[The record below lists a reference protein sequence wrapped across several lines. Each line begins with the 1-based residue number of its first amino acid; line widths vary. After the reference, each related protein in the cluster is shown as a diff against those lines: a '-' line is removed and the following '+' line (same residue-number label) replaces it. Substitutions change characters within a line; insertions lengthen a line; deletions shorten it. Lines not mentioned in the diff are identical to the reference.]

1 MDTKRN
7 LTCPTCY
14 KDYKRKSFY
23 NRHIIVCEMLK
34 EKSYDDEEIQDLP
47 STYEL
52 YTMVKEIALKYNEC
66 KNECTHLKTR
76 LNLLEKKYKKVEI
89 LPEEYLLQ
97 NKQCDNSYDEWLK
110 TISIKKENVHNILH
124 EELNVSICKIVEDNH
139 NYSTPLC
146 AFKHNNKNV
155 IMIYNGKYW
164 DHINHKNTSL
174 MIDKIVNSIL
184 SKLNQYDLDSDSLC
198 RVVTK
203 LTGKEYNENAYIDYN
218 YKLFNHIHQVIH
230 F

>member
-34 EKSYDDEEIQDLP
+34 DKSYDDEEIQDLP

-52 YTMVKEIALKYNEC
+52 YTMVKEIAIKYNEC

-110 TISIKKENVHNILH
+110 TISIKKEHVHNLDWDQFSSKIGDL
-124 EELNVSICKIVEDNH
+124 LDLAADALKVSDIRLLSPDLPQSDDRASVSSK
-139 NYSTPLC
+139 ST
-146 AFKHNNKNV
+146 K
-155 IMIYNGKYW
+155 GKQRQKAPT
-164 DHINHKNTSL
+164 DRLPI
-174 MIDKIVNSIL
+174 
-184 SKLNQYDLDSDSLC
+184 
-198 RVVTK
+198 
-203 LTGKEYNENAYIDYN
+203 
-218 YKLFNHIHQVIH
+218 
-230 F
+230 